1 MTEPRHGR
9 FYVQEL
15 VLDRN
20 ANAREQIQEAL
31 DANEGQDWHL
41 VGVSDVLGEGG
52 VIFVWDT
59 ARASFGRTTG

>member
-1 MTEPRHGR
+1 
-9 FYVQEL
+9 L

-20 ANAREQIQEAL
+20 ANVREQIQEAL
-31 DANEGQDWHL
+31 DANEREDWHL

-52 VIFVWDT
+52 VMLFWDT